1 MMKGFALGRQTARPA
16 AVAAE
21 ATCERS
27 LRGLA
32 TVRRPRLDYRAA
44 STGRLI
50 EQTTMSR
57 IPFTVSARAARLIGR
72 ENVATAQGAVTE
84 LVKNTYDADARVCAI
99 LFVASDPRTPQAV
112 SEREFAQLAAVLP
125 AAGDFYPKADDG
137 RKLKPSISEA
147 DKTALA
153 RAFSM
158 IPELWIVDNGHGMAA
173 RTIADRW
180 MVIGTDT
187 KEVAGV
193 SAGGRVMTG
202 AKGIGRFALDR
213 LGQESE
219 LYSAQDGPS
228 VLAHWMVDWGEFEGR
243 GKVISDVEALLEEE
257 VGTLAAVY
265 AKRNLTGILP
275 KRIPD
280 RDGIQGKEI
289 GFDRG
294 TAIRISALH
303 DLWDQRDT
311 LRLKSTLEALLPPR
325 DRGDF
330 DIFVYDFRAEAD
342 SGFIDNFPP
351 DQFDYWMYAEVD
363 AKGAVVV
370 ELARQE
376 IDVPKISPTVFTLPA
391 MDVDGYR
398 KSDLELGR
406 YRYTTSLRSVLK
418 LKEKEPLDD
427 YLAVGPLNFTLYFFK
442 LSNPTADTLTRFPQK
457 SFDAK
462 KRRDWLKA
470 SGGVRLYRD
479 EFRVRPYGEPN
490 SQGSDWLLL
499 GQRAAGNPAGVARA
513 GWRVPPQQLAGTIH
527 ITKDGN
533 PLLADQSNR
542 EGIMNERAFAAFRGI
557 ILGLIGEFEHDRALI
572 FSQFDKAFDLD
583 NPEVVDRAEGL
594 DLADRILDGE
604 PAPTPG
610 ETKTPVTG
618 GDASSVSE
626 TVTLARTVRGLAR
639 EKTEL
644 EENAQVL
651 MGMATLGTVLV
662 SFTHELKQIKAN
674 MSSRR
679 QRMTNALNRVVDKG
693 RLAQVSEH
701 VDPYKIVDRW
711 AREDEK
717 VSRWVDFALS
727 AVSPSKRRKV
737 PIRMETYFAGLE
749 DYWQD
754 FLSSKSASMT
764 IGGQLNDTAI
774 LAHEIDLDSVFYN
787 LIVNSVEAFT
797 RPSEHSAR
805 EIRIESVVDEGVIT
819 VDYADT
825 GPGLSTILKPGDD
838 IFAFGVSTKA
848 SDDTGQTTGTGI
860 GMWIVRTIV
869 QDWGG
874 EVVLGS
880 EIGQPGFN
888 LRITVPA
895 HVSSGETA

>member
-1 MMKGFALGRQTARPA
+1 
-16 AVAAE
+16 
-21 ATCERS
+21 
-27 LRGLA
+27 
-32 TVRRPRLDYRAA
+32 
-44 STGRLI
+44 
-50 EQTTMSR
+50 MSK

-99 LFVASDPRTPQAV
+99 LFVASPVKVRSTV
-112 SEREFAQLAAVLP
+112 SEREFAQLAAVFSS
-125 AAGDFYPKADDG
+125 AGNFYQKTDNG
-137 RKLKPSISEA
+137 RALKPSISDA
-147 DKTALA
+147 DRAVLA
-153 RAFSM
+153 RAFST

-173 RTIADRW
+173 KTITDRW

-187 KEVAGV
+187 KEVDGV

-213 LGQESE
+213 LGQETE
-219 LYSAQDGPS
+219 LYSAQEDSS
-228 VLAHWMVDWGEFEGR
+228 VLAHWMVDWGQFEGR

-257 VGTLAAVY
+257 NGTLAEVY
-265 AKRNLTGILP
+265 EKQNLAGILP
-275 KRIPD
+275 KRVPD
-280 RDGIQGKEI
+280 RDGVQGKEI
-289 GFDRG
+289 AFDRG

-330 DIFVYDFRAEAD
+330 DIFVYDFRVEGD

-351 DQFDYWMYAEVD
+351 DQFDYRMSAEVN
-363 AKGAVVV
+363 AKGGVVV
-370 ELARQE
+370 ELIRQE
-376 IDVPKISPTVFTLPA
+376 IDVPKITPTLFTLPS
-391 MDVDGYR
+391 MNVDGYR
-398 KSDLELGR
+398 KSDLESGR

-418 LKEKEPLDD
+418 LKEKDSLDD
-427 YLAVGPLNFTLYFFK
+427 YLAVGPLSFTLYFFK

-462 KRRDWLKA
+462 KRKDWLKV

-479 EFRVRPYGEPN
+479 KFRVRPYGEPN

-499 GQRAAGNPAGVARA
+499 GQRATGNPTGVAKG

-542 EGIMNERAFAAFRGI
+542 EGIMNERAFAAFRRT
-557 ILGLIGEFEHDRALI
+557 ILGLIGEFEHDRAHI
-572 FSQFDKAFDLD
+572 FSQFDKAYGID
-583 NPEVVDRAEGL
+583 NPDIVDPKEGI
-594 DLADRILDGE
+594 DLADRILGHE
-604 PAPTPG
+604 SVQTAG
-610 ETKTPVTG
+610 ETESPANS
-618 GDASSVSE
+618 GDASSSSSSE
-626 TVTLARTVRGLAR
+626 TLALARAVRGLNR

-644 EENAQVL
+644 EEHAQIL

-679 QRMTNALNRVVDKG
+679 QRMTNAMNRVVDTE
-693 RLAQVSEH
+693 RLAQVPEH

-727 AVSPSKRRKV
+727 AVSPSKRRRV
-737 PIRMETYFAGLE
+737 PINLQAYFSGLE
-749 DYWQD
+749 EYWRE
-754 FLSSKSASMT
+754 FLLSKSASMT
-764 IGGQLNDTAI
+764 VKGGENRMSV

-797 RPSEHSAR
+797 RPSEHTAR
-805 EIRIESVVDEGVIT
+805 EIRIELAVDDGMIA
-819 VDYADT
+819 VDYSDT

-838 IFAFGVSTKA
+838 IFAFGVSSKA
-848 SDDTGQTTGTGI
+848 NDDTGQATGTGI

-874 EVVLGS
+874 EVVLVS
-880 EIGQPGFN
+880 KIGEAGFN
-888 LRITVPA
+888 LRITMPA
-895 HVSSGETA
+895 YVRSEELS